1 MSMHAILAAGYVT
14 HTPSGDH
21 LTASEISTLRALALT
36 ADPLNLASRATFNT
50 LRDLTGHSLNTI
62 RKALRALEACGYI
75 TRYYRPGYYMI
86 YVLNTDALRATR
98 RYSQP
103 VSYELYAPYD
113 TNIELITGSSA
124 YPPAEVVHYGHEPED
139 DLADLP

>member
-1 MSMHAILAAGYVT
+1 MSMHAIIAAGYVT

-21 LTASEISTLRALALT
+21 LTASEINTLRALALS
-36 ADPLNLASRATFNT
+36 ADPLSLASRATLNT

-62 RKALRALEACGYI
+62 RKAIRALEACGYI

-86 YVLNTDALRATR
+86 YALNAEALRSTR

-103 VSYELYAPYD
+103 SSYELYAPYD
-113 TNIELITGSSA
+113 TGIELVTGSSA
-124 YPPAEVVHYGHEPED
+124 YLPAEVVHYGHEPEA
-139 DLADLP
+139 DLADLL